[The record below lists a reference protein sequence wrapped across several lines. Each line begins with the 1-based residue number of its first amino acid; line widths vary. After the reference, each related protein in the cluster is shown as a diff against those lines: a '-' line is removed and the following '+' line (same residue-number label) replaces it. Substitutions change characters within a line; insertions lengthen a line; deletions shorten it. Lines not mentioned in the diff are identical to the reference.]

1 MTQQQQDPQQ
11 SNYGQPYQNNNYGG
25 QPSYQDNG
33 YGQSQ
38 NGYGQPPNSYGQ
50 TQNGYGQAQNNGPQY
65 QQPGQS
71 YPQPQNYPPQGYP
84 QQPGYYPPAQPAK
97 KGGFPVWAIF
107 LLAIPIVVVA
117 GCLII
122 SLIVSSLAS
131 HAIDSAATAVS
142 DGSGTIGAISGQNGT
157 VGTSEQVKPI
167 QVDLATTPVR
177 SFNYAGLKITVKKGQ
192 ISNQILSNPPRYR
205 ANAAHLDLT
214 LTFTNP
220 SSRDIQISSALLQ
233 ITLADGS
240 VYKNPFDFGVRQQD
254 TQDQTYTFNNIPAT
268 ATWSKAQLTLSQVG
282 KEPVT
287 LPLDG
292 AVPAAAYP
300 KSLSATGALNLKNP
314 DVDYTLKDARLDLDA
329 HGNRA
334 PTGQRYLILTITITS
349 HAPNGAYI
357 GEGNFRLI
365 IDGTPQAP
373 DSSDIPI
380 PTGNLDKTTDSTII
394 FLIPDSA
401 QAATLQLGEQS
412 QLATIPVS
420 LTATK

>member
-11 SNYGQPYQNNNYGG
+11 SNYGQPYQN
-25 QPSYQDNG
+25 G

-38 NGYGQPPNSYGQ
+38 NGYGQP
-50 TQNGYGQAQNNGPQY
+50 QNGYGQPPYQNPGAQY
-65 QQPGQS
+65 QQPGQG
-71 YPQPQNYPPQGYP
+71 YPQQPNYPPPGYP

-97 KGGFPVWAIF
+97 KGGFPVWAIL
-107 LLAIPIVVVA
+107 LLAIPIVIVA
-117 GCLII
+117 GCLIV
-122 SLIVSSLAS
+122 SLIISSLAS

-142 DGSGTIGAISGQNGT
+142 DGSGTIGAISGQSGT

-167 QVDLATTPVR
+167 QVDLAATPVR
-177 SFNYAGLKITVKKGQ
+177 TFNYAGLKITVKKGQ
-192 ISNQILSNPPRYR
+192 ISNQITSNPPRYR
-205 ANAAHLDLT
+205 ADLAHLDLT

-220 SSRDIQISSALLQ
+220 SARDISFSSALLQ

-254 TQDQTYTFNNIPAT
+254 TQDQTYTFNNIPAN

-287 LPLDG
+287 IPLDG

-300 KSLSATGALNLKNP
+300 KNLNATGTLNLKNP
-314 DVDYTLKDARLDLDA
+314 DVDYTLKDAKLDLDA

-349 HAPNGAYI
+349 HAPNSAYI
-357 GEGNFRLI
+357 GDGNFRLI

-373 DSSDIPI
+373 DSTDIPI
-380 PTGNLDKTTDSTII
+380 STGNLDKTTDSTII

-412 QLATIPVS
+412 QVATIPVN

>member
-1 MTQQQQDPQQ
+1 MTQQQQDPHQ
-11 SNYGQPYQNNNYGG
+11 SNYGQPNQNNGYGG
-25 QPSYQDNG
+25 QSPYQDNG
-33 YGQSQ
+33 
-38 NGYGQPPNSYGQ
+38 YGQ
-50 TQNGYGQAQNNGPQY
+50 TQNGYGQPPYQNTGTPY
-65 QQPGQS
+65 QQPGQGYS
-71 YPQPQNYPPQGYP
+71 QQPNYPPQGYP
-84 QQPGYYPPAQPAK
+84 QQPGYYPPAQPVK
-97 KGGFPVWAIF
+97 KSGFPVWAIF
-107 LLAIPIVVVA
+107 LLAIPIVAVA

-142 DGSGTIGAISGQNGT
+142 DGSGTIGAISGQSGT

-167 QVDLATTPVR
+167 QLDLATTPVR

-192 ISNQILSNPPRYR
+192 ISNQVLSRPPRYR
-205 ANAAHLDLT
+205 ADAAHLDLT

-220 SSRDIQISSALLQ
+220 SSRDISINSVLLQ

-240 VYKNPFDFGVRQQD
+240 VYKNPFDFGVKQQD
-254 TQDQTYTFNNIPAT
+254 TQDQTYTFNNIPAN

-287 LPLDG
+287 IPLDG

-300 KSLSATGALNLKNP
+300 RNLSATGILNLKNP
-314 DVDYTLKDARLDLDA
+314 DVDYTLKDAKLDLDA

-334 PTGQRYLILTITITS
+334 PTGQRYLIMTITITS

-357 GEGNFRLI
+357 GDDNFRLI

-373 DSSDIPI
+373 DTTDIPLQ
-380 PTGNLDKTTDSTII
+380 TGYLDKTTDSTII

-401 QAATLQLGEQS
+401 QAATLQLGEKS
-412 QLATIPVS
+412 QIATIPVN
-420 LTATK
+420 LTAVK